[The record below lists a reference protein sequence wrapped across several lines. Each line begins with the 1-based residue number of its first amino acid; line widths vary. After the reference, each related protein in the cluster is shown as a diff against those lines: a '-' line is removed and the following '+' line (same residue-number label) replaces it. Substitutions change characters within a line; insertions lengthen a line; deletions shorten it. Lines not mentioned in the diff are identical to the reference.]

1 MKIFNRWG
9 QMVFES
15 SEISL
20 GWDGTYQGKP
30 APAGTYVYRISYSIG
45 DFDFDT
51 SGTFIVLR

>member
-30 APAGTYVYRISYSIG
+30 APAGTYVYRIEYSIAG
-45 DFDFDT
+45 YNFDT
-51 SGTFIVLR
+51 SGTFIVVR